1 MAKNLLNKKLQILI
15 LAALF
20 TATFIGHAI
29 SHENHGKDSCQI
41 CRLSQSMIPQQPAV
55 IPKPSLPYAQLIV
68 PSVTLLSF
76 EFSYLL
82 TYPRAPPSLPL

>member
-1 MAKNLLNKKLQILI
+1 MAKQFLNKKLQVVL
-15 LAALF
+15 LAAFF
-20 TATFIGHAI
+20 TATFIGHSL
-29 SHENHGKDSCQI
+29 SHDNHGKDSCQI

-68 PSVTLLSF
+68 PPITLLSF

-82 TYPRAPPSLPL
+82 AYPRAPPSLSL